1 MENVQLLDNLN
12 TKNSTFGT
20 LYITTTHLIFVSP
33 EVRVQTASYNIVQC
47 QCGAEGGAQTFA
59 INGFASIKLEK
70 NHSPFF
76 NNPIIVIVLVKCQTN
91 FNLGIWSNQ
100 FDALVRSKLNMK

>member
-1 MENVQLLDNLN
+1 MTGGECPVTGQPEHKELN
-12 TKNSTFGT
+12 IWHSLHYDHASDLCFSRGKGT
-20 LYITTTHLIFVSP
+20 DSILQYSAV
-33 EVRVQTASYNIVQC
+33 

-91 FNLGIWSNQ
+91 FNLGIWSN
-100 FDALVRSKLNMK
+100 

>member
-47 QCGAEGGAQTFA
+47 NAVLRVGVNVCNQWVCFNKTR
-59 INGFASIKLEK
+59 EK
-70 NHSPFF
+70 PLPF
-76 NNPIIVIVLVKCQTN
+76 L
-91 FNLGIWSNQ
+91 
-100 FDALVRSKLNMK
+100 